1 METEDKKEVKQS
13 SKILKLIFF
22 IIIIICLCSAIY
34 FFINKYI
41 LEPQNSNLNSSNSA
55 TQNLFSIEKIYLYSS
70 ASSTNNNT
78 SNSSWNLNVHQ
89 FTDIAIYLGINNI
102 IKEVN
107 TSSNE
112 TVAITENN
120 DSYTIKQLYIDNIK
134 FNNFELGTPNLYFK
148 STKDFGIFSMI
159 EENRINDRLDYELY
173 NDSQDIDFTKP
184 QNTTSLSIPLTLSFI
199 NSNIKE
205 NYVITD
211 YSEPLVYD
219 GSLLKRCKI
228 PLYSLEGSLSFNI
241 NIINNLDEHFYE
253 TITLDIP
260 LRDEQSSI
268 YDGSYTKIYE
278 AEDIPSVS

>member
-1 METEDKKEVKQS
+1 METEDKKEVKKS

-22 IIIIICLCSAIY
+22 IIIIIGLCSAIY
-34 FFINKYI
+34 FFINKYV
-41 LEPQNSNLNSSNSA
+41 LEPQNSNLNSSNST

-112 TVAITENN
+112 TVAITENS

-134 FNNFELGTPNLYFK
+134 LNNFELGTPNLYFK

-241 NIINNLDEHFYE
+241 NIINNLDEHFCE
-253 TITLDIP
+253 TITLNIP

>member
-1 METEDKKEVKQS
+1 
-13 SKILKLIFF
+13 
-22 IIIIICLCSAIY
+22 
-34 FFINKYI
+34 
-41 LEPQNSNLNSSNSA
+41 
-55 TQNLFSIEKIYLYSS
+55 
-70 ASSTNNNT
+70 
-78 SNSSWNLNVHQ
+78 
-89 FTDIAIYLGINNI
+89 
-102 IKEVN
+102 
-107 TSSNE
+107 
-112 TVAITENN
+112 
-120 DSYTIKQLYIDNIK
+120 
-134 FNNFELGTPNLYFK
+134 
-148 STKDFGIFSMI
+148 MI

-205 NYVITD
+205 NYVVTD

>member
-1 METEDKKEVKQS
+1 METEDKKEVKKS

-22 IIIIICLCSAIY
+22 IIIIIGLCSAIY
-34 FFINKYI
+34 FFINKYV
-41 LEPQNSNLNSSNSA
+41 LEPQNSNLNSSNST

-112 TVAITENN
+112 TVAITENS

-134 FNNFELGTPNLYFK
+134 LNNFELGTPNLYFK

-241 NIINNLDEHFYE
+241 NIINNLDEHFCE